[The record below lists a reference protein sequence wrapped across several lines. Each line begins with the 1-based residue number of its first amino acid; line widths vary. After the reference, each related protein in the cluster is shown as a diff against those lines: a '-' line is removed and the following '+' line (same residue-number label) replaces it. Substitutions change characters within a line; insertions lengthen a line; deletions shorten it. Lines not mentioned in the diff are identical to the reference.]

1 MIVFLNDNYVGGEI
15 HFAEIY
21 KVLKKSTGSLLLFN
35 NFVKDSV
42 NQI

>member
-15 HFAEIY
+15 HFAEID
-21 KVLKKSTGSLLLFN
+21 KVLKNQPALYYYSITLLKILL
-35 NFVKDSV
+35 